1 MTAVPPGV
9 DPGPG
14 ESARGAGSVSNP
26 ARPSPTPLTP
36 TRLRIAIIVLC
47 AGYALGAGLGWGSPR
62 LALVMG
68 DFGLA
73 LAALAAC
80 VSCLWYARTRA
91 GGTRHAWLLFGLSS
105 LMIALGNGVWG
116 WYEVVLDQPV
126 PRTSPA
132 DLCFLLFAPCAV
144 VGLLLL
150 ARRPSRPAGWL
161 CLGLDAWLVAGSLFT
176 LSWSLAITRL
186 TPQAGESVLRSALAL
201 AYPLLDIVL
210 VSTVL
215 VLHLRRSA
223 AQRAAVNA
231 VIGAFALTVLC
242 DFLFGSPLLREQY
255 SSGQLLDAGW
265 FAGSVLLAGAPW
277 MAGRE
282 IRRRGDG
289 TDPDA
294 PVPSSASPG
303 PAVPDPDRFGF
314 PGGTATHPAGAVRSP
329 DDPTDPDR
337 PGDTAVIAL
346 RGPTP
351 SLSAFAPY
359 LAAAVCVL
367 GALITLAPR
376 GGPGT
381 VDVPI
386 TPGSPDWVVVA
397 TTGAVVLALLVR
409 QAIMLADN
417 ICLTR
422 ELARQE
428 HHFRS
433 LVQGSSDVIMIAGP
447 DGALRYVSPAAAVVW
462 GTDPDRLVGRRL
474 AGLVHPED
482 MGGVLYE
489 LRRFLTADGPPDASV
504 RVECRIRHGA
514 GHWLNVESCV
524 NRHRDGLVLTSRDV
538 TERVRL
544 QERLRHH
551 AFHDPLTGLPNRA
564 LFTDR
569 MRRALGGRRA
579 GDSPA
584 AVLYIDLDGFKAV
597 NDTIGHQAGDDLLVQ
612 AARRLRESVRA
623 GDTTAR
629 LGGDE
634 FAALIVGDP
643 GGEDEADRRARVVE
657 IAERVR
663 VALSRPYR
671 VGVRT
676 AEGEDGAPT
685 GARTGGDGP
694 GENGT
699 TVRIAASIGI
709 AFADPGVGPAELLRR
724 ADLAMYRAK
733 QGGKGRVVLCDPM
746 EHAGENPPRR
756 PADGSPHR
764 GSEGDTEGAR
774 RTLGAGDPRSGAGAC
789 AGPGAAL
796 TPRVPA
802 PGRLPAGP
810 GAPGVPAVPLA
821 ALPVVLPA
829 PLGGG
834 GFGPPAPFPPPVG
847 AESVPAPTVPDTRS
861 ADEGPGRAPTD
872 RSARC
877 PSDTHPR
884 PT

>member
-1 MTAVPPGV
+1 MTLPFPRAT
-9 DPGPG
+9 PGPG
-14 ESARGAGSVSNP
+14 EPGGGPGPTSRALP
-26 ARPSPTPLTP
+26 APPPVRFAPALLTP
-36 TRLRIAIIVLC
+36 TRLRITIVVLC
-47 AGYALGAGLGWGSPR
+47 AGYALGAALGWGSAR

-73 LAALAAC
+73 LAALTAC

-91 GGTRHAWLLFGLSS
+91 GGTRHAWMLFGLSS

-186 TPQAGESVLRSALAL
+186 APPAGESVLRSALAL

-215 VLHLRRSA
+215 VVHLRRSA
-223 AQRAAVNA
+223 AQRAAVNT

-265 FAGSVLLAGAPW
+265 FAGSLLLAGAPW
-277 MAGRE
+277 MTGGGL
-282 IRRRGDG
+282 RRRDGGSDPLALPVPPGVGGAADPLGPLPDRSPVSGTPVPGKRVEGPVRAGVRPGPVPGDG
-289 TDPDA
+289 SDDGG
-294 PVPSSASPG
+294 AS
-303 PAVPDPDRFGF
+303 
-314 PGGTATHPAGAVRSP
+314 
-329 DDPTDPDR
+329 
-337 PGDTAVIAL
+337 AL
-346 RGPTP
+346 RGPAP

-381 VDVPI
+381 VGVPAA
-386 TPGSPDWVVVA
+386 PGSPDWVVVA

-417 ICLTR
+417 IGLTR

-447 DGALRYVSPAAAVVW
+447 DGALRYVSPAAGTVW
-462 GTDPDRLVGRRL
+462 GTDPERLVGRGL

-482 MGGVLYE
+482 MGEVLHE
-489 LRRFLTADGPPDASV
+489 LRRFLTADGPPDATV

-551 AFHDPLTGLPNRA
+551 AFHDPLTDLPNRA

-612 AARRLRESVRA
+612 AARRLRESVRV

-643 GGEDEADRRARVVE
+643 GGEDGVDRRARVLE

-671 VGVRT
+671 VGARRG
-676 AEGEDGAPT
+676 EGEAGAPT
-685 GARTGGDGP
+685 T
-694 GENGT
+694 
-699 TVRIAASIGI
+699 
-709 AFADPGVGPAELLRR
+709 
-724 ADLAMYRAK
+724 
-733 QGGKGRVVLCDPM
+733 
-746 EHAGENPPRR
+746 
-756 PADGSPHR
+756 
-764 GSEGDTEGAR
+764 
-774 RTLGAGDPRSGAGAC
+774 
-789 AGPGAAL
+789 
-796 TPRVPA
+796 
-802 PGRLPAGP
+802 
-810 GAPGVPAVPLA
+810 
-821 ALPVVLPA
+821 
-829 PLGGG
+829 
-834 GFGPPAPFPPPVG
+834 
-847 AESVPAPTVPDTRS
+847 
-861 ADEGPGRAPTD
+861 
-872 RSARC
+872 
-877 PSDTHPR
+877 
-884 PT
+884 